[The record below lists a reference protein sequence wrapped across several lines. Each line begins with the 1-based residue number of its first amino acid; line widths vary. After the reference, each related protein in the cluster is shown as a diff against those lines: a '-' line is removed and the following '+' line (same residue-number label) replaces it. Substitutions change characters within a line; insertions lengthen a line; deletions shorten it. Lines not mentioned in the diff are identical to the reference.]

1 MSFNDKTFI
10 SRTAVEH
17 ELDISKF
24 TIRNWIRDR
33 GFPNPV
39 PRSGRVPIFRT
50 IDIIN
55 WLEDGGSNDG

>member
-1 MSFNDKTFI
+1 MSLNDKTFI

-33 GFPNPV
+33 GFPSPV